1 MLMVPSRK
9 QYLNSYTITTAPFQ
23 DDLEGKIPNLVAYTH
38 YINIAVPLQFFNANQ
53 IVMDGRAINNSVF
66 KPIRFSD
73 NNIWGYGAQLKLEP
87 GAHIVKHLYRKAVLS
102 VVVYGFTSQMSY
114 GYCGFQQ
121 IISYDATNMN
131 NVVKICVPTWSIF
144 AGPVI
149 YVITM
154 YYTIICISP

>member
-1 MLMVPSRK
+1 
-9 QYLNSYTITTAPFQ
+9 
-23 DDLEGKIPNLVAYTH
+23 
-38 YINIAVPLQFFNANQ
+38 
-53 IVMDGRAINNSVF
+53 MDGRATNISVF

-87 GAHIVKHLYRKAVLS
+87 GVHIVKHLYRKAVLS

-114 GYCGFQQ
+114 GYCGLV
-121 IISYDATNMN
+121 YDATNMK
-131 NVVKICVPTWSIF
+131 NVVKICVSTWSIF

-154 YYTIICISP
+154 YYTTICICP